1 MTMMFEQ
8 IKPARLRSR
17 FGFMKSITKLSSLP
31 RKFNLSGL
39 DPLLGRIGSL
49 EVRLITTKT
58 ELKTAQKLRYN
69 VFYEEMSA
77 RAKGAG
83 KARKLDQDRFDK
95 ICDHLIV
102 VETASAQKGGEI
114 VGTYRLLRQEVA
126 AQNGGFYTQGEY
138 NIDALIARHPT
149 KNFLELGR
157 SCVLEK
163 YRTKRT
169 VELLWHGI
177 WAYTLHHKIDVMF
190 GCASLAGT
198 NPELMADQ
206 LSVLKAANET
216 PEVWQ
221 VRAHDNLYV
230 DMGNGG
236 DQSLKKALGKLPPL
250 IKGYLRLGAYIGDG
264 AVVDHHFGTTDVL
277 IVLPI
282 ENINPRYI
290 TYYGED
296 AGRHA
301 A

>member
-17 FGFMKSITKLSSLP
+17 FGFMKSIAQLSSLP

-49 EVRLITTKT
+49 EVRLITTHA
-58 ELKTAQKLRYN
+58 ELKAAQKLRYN

-77 RAKGAG
+77 RADGAG
-83 KARKLDQDRFDK
+83 KLDQDRFDK

-198 NPELMADQ
+198 NPEVMKDQ
-206 LSVLKAANET
+206 LSVLKAANEA
-216 PEVWQ
+216 PDLWK
-221 VRAHDNLYV
+221 VRAHDDLYV
-230 DMGNGG
+230 DMGNDG
-236 DQSLKKALGKLPPL
+236 DHSPRKALGKLPPL

-264 AVVDHHFGTTDVL
+264 AVVDHQFGTTDVL
-277 IVLPI
+277 IILPI

>member
-1 MTMMFEQ
+1 MTMMFEH
-8 IKPARLRSR
+8 IKPARLRDR
-17 FGFMKSITKLSSLP
+17 FGFMKSIAQLSRFP
-31 RKFNLSGL
+31 RKFNLAGL

-49 EVRLITTKT
+49 EVRLITTKA
-58 ELKTAQKLRYN
+58 ELRTAQKLRYN
-69 VFYEEMSA
+69 IFYEEMSA
-77 RAKGAG
+77 RAEGAR
-83 KARKLDQDRFDK
+83 KARKLDQDQFDK

-102 VETASAQKGGEI
+102 VDTEAGCKGGEI

-138 NIDALIARHPT
+138 NIDALVARHPT

-198 NPELMADQ
+198 DPEAMADQ
-206 LSVLKAANET
+206 LSVLKVANEA
-216 PEVWQ
+216 PDPWK

-230 DMGNGG
+230 DMGNG
-236 DQSLKKALGKLPPL
+236 DDHAPRKALGKLPPL

>member
-1 MTMMFEQ
+1 MTMMFEH
-8 IKPARLRSR
+8 IKPARLRRR
-17 FGFMKSITKLSSLP
+17 FGFMKSIAQFSRLP

-49 EVRLITTKT
+49 EVRLITTKA

-77 RAKGAG
+77 RAEGAG
-83 KARKLDQDRFDK
+83 KLDQDRFDK

-206 LSVLKAANET
+206 LSVLKTANET
-216 PEVWQ
+216 PEAWQ

-236 DQSLKKALGKLPPL
+236 DHSLKKALGKLPPL

>member
-1 MTMMFEQ
+1 MFGQ
-8 IKPARLRSR
+8 IKPARLRNR
-17 FGFMKSITKLSSLP
+17 FRFMKSIAQLNRFP
-31 RKFNLSGL
+31 RQNNQDGL
-39 DPLLGRIGSL
+39 APLLGRIGTL
-49 EVRLITTKT
+49 EVRLVTTKA

-69 VFYEEMSA
+69 VFYEEMFA
-77 RAKGAG
+77 RAQGVTKT
-83 KARKLDQDRFDK
+83 RKLDQDRFDK

-102 VETASAQKGGEI
+102 VETASGDKGGEI
-114 VGTYRLLRQEVA
+114 VGTYRLLRQGIA
-126 AQNGGFYTQGEY
+126 SQNGGFYTQGEY
-138 NIDALIARHPT
+138 NIDALIGRHPN

-177 WAYTLHHKIDVMF
+177 WAYILHHKIDVMF

-198 NPELMADQ
+198 DTEAMADQ
-206 LSVLKAANET
+206 LSVLNAASKT
-216 PEVWQ
+216 PDPWK
-221 VRAHDNLYV
+221 VRAHDDLYV
-230 DMGNGG
+230 DMGKESE
-236 DQSLKKALGKLPPL
+236 QSPRKALGKLPPL
-250 IKGYLRLGAYIGDG
+250 IKGYLRLGAYIGEG

>member
-1 MTMMFEQ
+1 MFDHK
-8 IKPARLRSR
+8 KPTRWRDR
-17 FGFMKSITKLSSLP
+17 FGFMKSIARLNRYSRHTDHGEL
-31 RKFNLSGL
+31 N
-39 DPLLGRIGSL
+39 PLLGRIGSL
-49 EVRLITTKT
+49 EVRLITRKH
-58 ELKTAQKLRYN
+58 ELKTAQKLRYT

-77 RAKGAG
+77 RADS
-83 KARKLDQDRFDK
+83 ARKSRRLDQDRFDK

-102 VETASAQKGGEI
+102 VDTASGRKGGEI
-114 VGTYRLLRQEVA
+114 VGTYRLLRQEIA
-126 AQNGGFYTQGEY
+126 FQNGGFYTQGEY
-138 NIDALIARHPT
+138 NIDALIARHPSR
-149 KNFLELGR
+149 NFLELGR

-190 GCASLAGT
+190 GCASLTGT
-198 NPELMADQ
+198 NPEVMVDQ
-206 LSVLKAANET
+206 LSVLKVANQA
-216 PEVWQ
+216 PDPWK

-230 DMGNGG
+230 DMGNG
-236 DQSLKKALGKLPPL
+236 DDHASRKALGKLPPL

>member
-1 MTMMFEQ
+1 MAVTFEHT
-8 IKPARLRSR
+8 KPKRWRDK
-17 FGFMKSITKLSSLP
+17 FGFMNFIAQ
-31 RKFNLSGL
+31 RKRSPQQRNHGEL
-39 DPLLGRIGSL
+39 DPLLGRIGTL
-49 EVRLITTKT
+49 EVRLVTTKKQ
-58 ELKTAQKLRYN
+58 LKTAQKLRYK
-69 VFYEEMSA
+69 VFFEEMSA
-77 RAKGAG
+77 QSEGAG
-83 KARKLDQDRFDK
+83 KLDQDKFDK

-102 VETASAQKGGEI
+102 IDTASGQKGGEI

-126 AQNGGFYTQGEY
+126 AQNDGFYTQGEY
-138 NIDALIARHPT
+138 DVDALIARHPN

-177 WAYTLHHKIDVMF
+177 WAYTLHYKIDVMF

-198 NPELMADQ
+198 NPEAMADQ
-206 LSVLKAANET
+206 LAVLHAANEA
-216 PEVWQ
+216 PAPWH
-221 VRAHDNLYV
+221 VRAHDSLYV
-230 DMGNGG
+230 DMTKGSAG
-236 DQSLKKALGKLPPL
+236 LTRKAMGKLPPL

>member
-17 FGFMKSITKLSSLP
+17 FGFMKSIAQLSSLP

-49 EVRLITTKT
+49 EVRLITTHA
-58 ELKTAQKLRYN
+58 ELKAAQKLRYN

-77 RAKGAG
+77 RADGAG
-83 KARKLDQDRFDK
+83 KLDQDRFDK

-206 LSVLKAANET
+206 LSVLKTANET
-216 PEVWQ
+216 PELWQ
-221 VRAHDNLYV
+221 ARAHDNLYV

-236 DQSLKKALGKLPPL
+236 DHSLKKTLGKLPPL

-264 AVVDHHFGTTDVL
+264 AVVDHQFGTTDVL
-277 IVLPI
+277 IILPI

>member
-1 MTMMFEQ
+1 MAMMFEH
-8 IKPARLRSR
+8 IKPARLRDR
-17 FGFMKSITKLSSLP
+17 FGFMKSLAQLSRIP
-31 RKFNLSGL
+31 RKFNLAGL
-39 DPLLGRIGSL
+39 NPLLGRIGSL
-49 EVRLITTKT
+49 EVRLITTKA
-58 ELKTAQKLRYN
+58 ELKTAQKLRYS

-77 RAKGAG
+77 RAEGACE
-83 KARKLDQDRFDK
+83 LDQDQFDK

-102 VETASAQKGGEI
+102 VDTESGRKGGEI

-126 AQNGGFYTQGEY
+126 AKNGGFYTQGEY
-138 NIDALIARHPT
+138 NIDALIERHPA

-198 NPELMADQ
+198 NPETMADQ
-206 LSVLKAANET
+206 LSVLKMANEA
-216 PEVWQ
+216 PDPWK

-230 DMGNGG
+230 DMGKDG
-236 DQSLKKALGKLPPL
+236 DHASKKALGKLPPL

-277 IVLPI
+277 IILPI

>member
-1 MTMMFEQ
+1 MTMLFDHM
-8 IKPARLRSR
+8 KPARLRNR
-17 FGFMKSITKLSSLP
+17 FGFMKSIAQLSRFP
-31 RKFNLSGL
+31 RKFNLAGL
-39 DPLLGRIGSL
+39 DPVLGRIGSL
-49 EVRLITTKT
+49 EVRLITTKA
-58 ELKTAQKLRYN
+58 ELKTAQKLRYS

-77 RAKGAG
+77 RAEGAR
-83 KARKLDQDRFDK
+83 KARKLDQDKFDK

-102 VETASAQKGGEI
+102 VDMASGRKGGEI

-138 NIDALIARHPT
+138 NIDALIARHPN

-177 WAYTLHHKIDVMF
+177 WAYTLHNKVDVMF
-190 GCASLAGT
+190 GCASLVGT
-198 NPELMADQ
+198 NPEVMTDQ
-206 LSVLKAANET
+206 LSVLKAANEA
-216 PEVWQ
+216 PDLWK
-221 VRAHDNLYV
+221 VRAHDDLYV
-230 DMGNGG
+230 DMGNDG
-236 DQSLKKALGKLPPL
+236 DHSPRKALGKLPPL

-277 IVLPI
+277 IILPV

>member
-1 MTMMFEQ
+1 
-8 IKPARLRSR
+8 
-17 FGFMKSITKLSSLP
+17 
-31 RKFNLSGL
+31 
-39 DPLLGRIGSL
+39 
-49 EVRLITTKT
+49 LI
-58 ELKTAQKLRYN
+58 E
-69 VFYEEMSA
+69 
-77 RAKGAG
+77 
-83 KARKLDQDRFDK
+83 
-95 ICDHLIV
+95 
-102 VETASAQKGGEI
+102 
-114 VGTYRLLRQEVA
+114 
-126 AQNGGFYTQGEY
+126 
-138 NIDALIARHPT
+138 RHPN

-190 GCASLAGT
+190 GCASLA
-198 NPELMADQ
+198 PDLW
-206 LSVLKAANET
+206 K
-216 PEVWQ
+216 
-221 VRAHDNLYV
+221 VRAHDNLYFE
-230 DMGNGG
+230 MGN
-236 DQSLKKALGKLPPL
+236 DDDHSPRKALGKLPPL